1 VRADKR
7 AITWSSRRDKFAA
20 EQVDEVPST
29 DVVDD
34 VPVVEQSSAQIPWSA
49 EQYPALDLMANWTND
64 RPSMSQIM
72 DGLTNR
78 EATDVHRQSGG
89 EVNMEV

>member
-1 VRADKR
+1 
-7 AITWSSRRDKFAA
+7 
-20 EQVDEVPST
+20 
-29 DVVDD
+29 
-34 VPVVEQSSAQIPWSA
+34 
-49 EQYPALDLMANWTND
+49 
-64 RPSMSQIM
+64 MSQIM